1 MDISRTQ
8 FLLSILKGSL
18 LSPLLS
24 RLTTSHPSPFRTAKC
39 IMDEDVEVGYES
51 SWAGIFSE
59 ARDAVTKGDG
69 EFHSTKA

>member
-1 MDISRTQ
+1 MEISRKQ

-18 LSPLLS
+18 LIPPLS
-24 RLTTSHPSPFRTAKC
+24 RLRTSHSSPFRTAKC
-39 IMDEDVEVGYES
+39 SMDEDVEVGYES

-59 ARDAVTKGDG
+59 GRDTVIKGGG

>member
-24 RLTTSHPSPFRTAKC
+24 RLTSHPSPFRTAKC
-39 IMDEDVEVGYES
+39 SMDEDAEVGYES

-59 ARDAVTKGDG
+59 ARDAVTKGGG
-69 EFHSTKA
+69 EFHST